1 MYSTGSSE
9 RTAPGWWV
17 DDKGHE
23 IITEDGRR
31 AMISIMLDINETMR
45 RQERLKQK
53 PWKIP

>member
-1 MYSTGSSE
+1 M
-9 RTAPGWWV
+9 WV

-45 RQERLKQK
+45 RRSV
-53 PWKIP
+53 